1 MFLDDAHQLWSYALS
16 QFLDLGPAGRVGWD
30 ATLLGSHRAWAAPHQ
45 LWRLDLTSGLLGVD
59 QWVLPEIVSVQ
70 PSRSGELPKWLD
82 TPVSQQSAGF
92 LERTQSGWNRA
103 NLVQSG
109 FLASRQLAGA
119 DGGQQEITQKAGL
132 LADLQVV
139 ALSKGQAHI
148 EQKGGWQNDQ
158 QIVVAKAG
166 QHQIEQIGGR
176 GQDSQRVQVEGGSH
190 RIHQIGGQGAD
201 GQKVTV
207 YGDGDN
213 DILLEGGTG
222 EDVQEVYLRG
232 TGRNQVVIRGG
243 QGDDTLKVCGGFG
256 SDTIL
261 LDGGEGDDLIVYR
274 LAPPFTPVG
283 AAGDNQV
290 EICGG
295 PETCEDNQVLIYQE
309 GHALEIFA
317 DERQIYSHQ
326 ADVGPKTVIRL
337 NRISLCRIVLE
348 DLSELELKLS

>member
-1 MFLDDAHQLWSYALS
+1 MNVDDARQLWNYALS
-16 QFLDLGPAGRVGWD
+16 QFLDLGPTGRGGWA
-30 ATLLGSHRAWAAPHQ
+30 ATLLTYHSAWTAPQQ
-45 LWRLDLTSGLLGVD
+45 LWQFELSQT
-59 QWVLPEIVSVQ
+59 WLPRAEWALPNIESVHPGQ
-70 PSRSGELPKWLD
+70 SNTVPKWLEAS
-82 TPVSQQSAGF
+82 VLQRSAGF
-92 LERTQSGWNRA
+92 LDRTQSGWNRA
-103 NLVQSG
+103 QLVQSG
-109 FLASRQLAGA
+109 FLASRQLAGS

-132 LADLQVV
+132 LSDLQVV
-139 ALSKGQAHI
+139 ALSEGHAHI

-166 QHQIEQIGGR
+166 EHHIEQIGGR
-176 GQDSQRVQVEGGSH
+176 GQDSQRVQIEGGSH
-190 RIHQIGGQGAD
+190 RIHQVGGQGAD

-207 YGDGDN
+207 YGDGDSE
-213 DILLEGGTG
+213 ILLEGGIG

-243 QGDDTLKVCGGFG
+243 EGDDTLKACGGFG
-256 SDTIL
+256 SDTIV

-283 AAGDNQV
+283 AAGNNQV

-295 PETCEDNQVLIYQE
+295 PESSETNQVLIYQE

-317 DERQIYSHQ
+317 DERRIYSHQ

-337 NRISLCRIVLE
+337 TRVSLCRIVLE
-348 DLSELELKLS
+348 DLSELELKVN